1 MSVRTR
7 RARLAS
13 FAAVV
18 VLGATVPVLT
28 GASSAWACGDEPA
41 AAAAA
46 GAPAAQPSAVPAVA
60 AEAQSV
66 TAAVL
71 PMTESQIT
79 AGGAPVEFGVEV
91 FNPGPGAVKGIA
103 PFLTF
108 HNGAGNGIEG
118 NLAPKD
124 LVLQV
129 VVHGEWKT
137 VPLAYGCDVV
147 LHADTSFLA
156 TDLDAVRATR
166 LLFRLSVVK
175 QDAAQTRVDVS
186 LAAVHLPS
194 HAPLGGVTNFALP
207 IVQPAAPTASASAT
221 ATRTPTAS
229 ASATAT
235 KTPATPAASASTTA
249 RAVVP
254 AAAVSSAAVSPSAV
268 PVAANLASTGG
279 GSSSTPMLI
288 GGTALVLLGAGA
300 VVFARRRAA
309 AARG

>member
-41 AAAAA
+41 AASAA
-46 GAPAAQPSAVPAVA
+46 GAPAARPSAAAAVPQGVSAG
-60 AEAQSV
+60 
-66 TAAVL
+66 VL
-71 PMTESQIT
+71 PMTESQVT
-79 AGGAPVEFGVEV
+79 AGGAPVEFGVEML
-91 FNPGPGAVKGIA
+91 NPGPGVAQGVV

-108 HNGAGNGIEG
+108 HNGAGNGTEG
-118 NLAPKD
+118 NLTPKD

-129 VVHGEWKT
+129 MAHGEWKT

-166 LLFRLSVVK
+166 FLFRLSVAK
-175 QDAAQTRVDVS
+175 QFDAAQARVDVS
-186 LAAVHLPS
+186 LAAGRLS
-194 HAPLGGVTNFALP
+194 GGAPLGPVTNFALP
-207 IVQPAAPTASASAT
+207 IVHPAAPTASASAT
-221 ATRTPTAS
+221 ATKAPTSPAATPGTTAPS
-229 ASATAT
+229 ASVA
-235 KTPATPAASASTTA
+235 PASPTA
-249 RAVVP
+249 RAAVP
-254 AAAVSSAAVSPSAV
+254 AAAVSSAVASPSAV

-279 GSSSTPMLI
+279 GSSSAPMLI
-288 GGTALVLLGAGA
+288 GGTALVVLGAGA

-309 AARG
+309 GARG